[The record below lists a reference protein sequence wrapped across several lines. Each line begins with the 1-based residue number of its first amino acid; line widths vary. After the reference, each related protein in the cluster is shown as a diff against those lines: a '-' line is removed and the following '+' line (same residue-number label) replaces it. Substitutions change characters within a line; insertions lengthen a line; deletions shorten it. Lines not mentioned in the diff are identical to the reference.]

1 MTREELIETGIYVP
15 EAFDEECKARFLIG
29 QKILFAYTLSNGQI
43 RPELAEISAQNGLLA
58 HWLRYVC
65 AEPQPV
71 PNDMLRSSKKKGN
84 MLQITDYAFNVLN
97 LCPTCITKET
107 FLKIFKYD

>member
-1 MTREELIETGIYVP
+1 MTREELIELGIYVP

-29 QKILFAYTLSNGQI
+29 QKILFVYTLSNGQI

-58 HWLRYVC
+58 YWLRYVC
-65 AEPQPV
+65 AEPQPI
-71 PNDMLRSSKKKGN
+71 PNDMLRSSKKKSN
-84 MLQITDYAFNVLN
+84 VLQIRDYAFNVLN
-97 LCPTCITKET
+97 LCSISITKET

>member
-1 MTREELIETGIYVP
+1 MTREELMEIGIYVP
-15 EAFDEECKARFLIG
+15 EAFDEECKARFLVG
-29 QKILFAYTLSNGQI
+29 QKILFAYTLRDGQI

-71 PNDMLRSSKKKGN
+71 PNDMLLSSKKKSN
-84 MLQITDYAFNVLN
+84 VLQIRDYAFNVLN
-97 LCPTCITKET
+97 LCPISITKDT